1 MKPKNKIIV
10 AMLIL
15 AIGSLACGIT
25 LTLPEDAITTGP
37 PVVDIIQIPAP
48 SSGNTADL
56 KLSFGTGKLI
66 INPGEQAELLAGT
79 ANYKGAELAPQIIT
93 VGSDIE
99 LKTGTFKYELTGL
112 PNFTEI
118 DNEWNLSFNQYPF
131 TLEVRAGAFTGEF
144 ELGNLAIE
152 ELRIFGGASRLNLN
166 FASPNLIPMSYFHL
180 TSGITTAELT
190 GLANANFSL
199 FDFEGGG
206 GNYLLDFSG
215 FLQRDATVDIKA
227 GLSNIQ
233 IIVPEGIPAYI
244 NIEGTLKNVNASGVW
259 IMEGENYFQYGEG
272 PGLTFNI
279 DLGAGNLVLKNN

>member
-1 MKPKNKIIV
+1 MISKNKLIAI
-10 AMLIL
+10 AIIL

-25 LTLPEDAITTGP
+25 LTLPEDAIQTGP
-37 PVVDIIQIPAP
+37 PVVDLIQIPAP

-66 INPGEQAELLAGT
+66 INPGEQAELLTGT
-79 ANYKGAELAPQIIT
+79 ASYNVPDLAPQIVT
-93 VGSDIE
+93 VGSNIE
-99 LKTGTFKYELTGL
+99 LKTGTFEYELTGL

-118 DNEWNLSFNQYPF
+118 DNEWNLSFNQYPIN
-131 TLEVRAGAFTGEF
+131 LEIRAGAFTGEL

-152 ELRIFGGASRLNLN
+152 ELRIFGGASKLNLN

-180 TSGITTAELT
+180 TSGITTAKLT
-190 GLANANFSL
+190 GLANTNFSL

-215 FLQRDATVDIKA
+215 VMQRDATVDIKA

-233 IIVPEGIPAYI
+233 IIVPEGIPAYV
-244 NIEGTLKNVNASGVW
+244 NIEGALNNVNSSGVW
-259 IMEGENYFQYGEG
+259 VMEGENYFQHGEG

-279 DLGAGNLVLKNN
+279 DLGAGILALKNN